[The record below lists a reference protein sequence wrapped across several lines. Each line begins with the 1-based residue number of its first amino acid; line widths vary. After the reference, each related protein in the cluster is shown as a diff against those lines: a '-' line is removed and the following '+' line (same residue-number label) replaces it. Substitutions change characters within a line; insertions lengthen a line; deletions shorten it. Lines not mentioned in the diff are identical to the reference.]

1 MLSLQ
6 NFTKNCSDGWGGV
19 IYLFLTS
26 MLEEVLWPVLLL
38 TLWNLV
44 DFLGIIID
52 TVKSSGFS
60 WHNIPQPDDRDGSVS
75 LS

>member
-26 MLEEVLWPVLLL
+26 MLEEVLWPVLL
-38 TLWNLV
+38 
-44 DFLGIIID
+44 ID
-52 TVKSSGFS
+52 AVKSSGFS

>member
-44 DFLGIIID
+44 DFLGIIYI
-52 TVKSSGFS
+52 
-60 WHNIPQPDDRDGSVS
+60 NQMIEMAQSVWV
-75 LS
+75 